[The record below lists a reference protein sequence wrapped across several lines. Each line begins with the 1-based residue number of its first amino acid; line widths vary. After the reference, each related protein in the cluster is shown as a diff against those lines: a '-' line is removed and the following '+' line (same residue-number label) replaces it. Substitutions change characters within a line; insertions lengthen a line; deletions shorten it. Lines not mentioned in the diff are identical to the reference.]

1 MEQEVEEENNAQRHA
16 CNLEH
21 RVASLCCARE
31 AQGARFD
38 RTHRGSEAVGGSI
51 DHPMVRGLRVY
62 VICHLA
68 DGGKLSCQV
77 LQPQIALGLHVD
89 GG

>member
-16 CNLEH
+16 CDLEH
-21 RVASLCCARE
+21 GVARLRRPGETHRS
-31 AQGARFD
+31 RFD
-38 RTHRGSEAVGGSI
+38 RAHRGSEAVGGSI
-51 DHPMVRGLRVY
+51 DHPMVRGLRIY
-62 VICHLA
+62 VIRHLA
-68 DGGKLSCQV
+68 DARELASQV